1 LILLTQIF
9 RGKLLKMLL
18 TGLFRR
24 KGFAVS
30 GNSIIETVV
39 AMTILLTVL
48 TLSMT
53 RINQVN
59 SSLNPFAVYQAYL
72 ATNVV
77 LCEEN
82 LLIELTDEY
91 EVEGLLIKKELIF
104 TEDEIIQ
111 LTLCVFNASGKL
123 QYTRDLMMS
132 HDIRF

>member
-1 LILLTQIF
+1 
-9 RGKLLKMLL
+9 MLL
-18 TGLFRR
+18 IR
-24 KGFAVS
+24 KYIIIVPTVS
-30 GNSIIETVV
+30 GTSIVETVV

-48 TLSMT
+48 TLSMI

-77 LCEEN
+77 LNDEN

-91 EVEGLLIKKELIF
+91 EVEGLLIKKELILAD
-104 TEDEIIQ
+104 DEIIQ
-111 LTLCVFNASGKL
+111 VTLSVFNASEKL